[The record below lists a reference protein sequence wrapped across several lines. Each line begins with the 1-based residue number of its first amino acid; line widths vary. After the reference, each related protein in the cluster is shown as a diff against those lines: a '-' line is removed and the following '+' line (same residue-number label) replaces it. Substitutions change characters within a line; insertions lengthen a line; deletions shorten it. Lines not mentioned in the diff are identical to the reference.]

1 MRSNF
6 IHLHTAM
13 PATHVLVAQCSA
25 TLSTYIQCCL
35 QLIRLGADVNAANLA
50 GQTPLLLASIADQ
63 SEIIKLL
70 LK

>member
-35 QLIRLGADVNAANLA
+35 QLIRLGADVNAASQA